1 MIGTLELLI
10 EKNGFCVCVN
20 AFYNAFCIWH
30 ARFLRWET
38 FDLKLLVEYELLLY
52 GFRGFSHLFLG
63 SVTDS

>member
-10 EKNGFCVCVN
+10 ETSGFYACVN
-20 AFYNAFCIWH
+20 AFYYAFSIWH
-30 ARFLRWET
+30 AGLLRSET
-38 FDLKLLVEYELLLY
+38 FDLKLLVKYELLLC